1 MFRSLL
7 LSYTPGYP
15 GLMPDDSSPVNI
27 LTRILNAYGGKSIEL
42 ATEERYW
49 VNPVDFRFDTMEPF
63 GTASRP

>member
-15 GLMPDDSSPVNI
+15 GLMPNDSSAINI
-27 LTRILNAYGGKSIEL
+27 LTRVLNAYGGKSVAL
-42 ATEERYW
+42 ASEERYW

-63 GTASRP
+63 GTASRQ